1 MKQAI
6 YSLAAILCLV
16 TMLLGSSSCMAMG
29 SHAKAPSTDCPT
41 HAPANQ
47 PVPACCAVHHQPS
60 ASATVFAVEQ
70 PVQVQTIHS
79 FPVILEAR
87 AVLPPPPFESSPPP
101 LPPLLKLRI

>member
-16 TMLLGSSSCMAMG
+16 TMLLGSSSCMAM
-29 SHAKAPSTDCPT
+29 SRHAMAPSTDCPT
-41 HAPANQ
+41 HSPANQ
-47 PVPACCAVHHQPS
+47 PVPACCTVHHQPS
-60 ASATVFAVEQ
+60 ASATVFSVEQ
-70 PVQVQTIHS
+70 PVQLQAVHS

-87 AVLPPPPFESSPPP
+87 AIVPPPPLESSPPP